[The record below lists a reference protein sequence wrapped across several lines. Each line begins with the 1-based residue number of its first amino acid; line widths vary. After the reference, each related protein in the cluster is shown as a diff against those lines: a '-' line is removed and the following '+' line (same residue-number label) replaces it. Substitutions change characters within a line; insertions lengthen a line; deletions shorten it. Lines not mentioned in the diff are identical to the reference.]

1 MANKKTNKPRRKYD
15 STFKADVVK
24 MALSGRPVREIADSL
39 GISENLIYRWRNEA
53 QNAADNEIASESS
66 KSQSEEILRLRAQL
80 NRTEQERDILKKA
93 LGIFSRGN

>member
-1 MANKKTNKPRRKYD
+1 MANKTTSKPRRKYD
-15 STFKADVVK
+15 SIFKADVVK